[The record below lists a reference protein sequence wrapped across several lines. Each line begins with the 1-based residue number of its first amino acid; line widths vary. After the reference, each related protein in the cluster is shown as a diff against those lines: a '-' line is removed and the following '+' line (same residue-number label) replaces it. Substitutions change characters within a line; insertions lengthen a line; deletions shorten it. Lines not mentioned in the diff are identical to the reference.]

1 MNAGSGQDLH
11 SLGTGEPVWGS
22 LFQDLCQEFSAG
34 FSGLPFLP
42 IFLATPSRGQQ
53 HLGAHACPLGH
64 PGQWCR
70 MAGEAG
76 TERNRR
82 GRLARPVPSGI
93 LQTQVSLTCL
103 FARQAPIEHQW
114 APSRSPGPW
123 GPSSSSLPSGSRS
136 TGHPPSGGPSRVH
149 SLHPLPPTPV
159 PGLCARRPR
168 TLCCHY
174 LLTCPPPPGDV
185 CSLRV
190 GPDVS
195 PGPGIQQVPSK

>member
-1 MNAGSGQDLH
+1 MCCSR
-11 SLGTGEPVWGS
+11 T
-22 LFQDLCQEFSAG
+22 
-34 FSGLPFLP
+34 
-42 IFLATPSRGQQ
+42 ATSRGTC
-53 HLGAHACPLGH
+53 LPLGS
-64 PGQWCR
+64 PGQWYR

-82 GRLARPVPSGI
+82 GRLAWPVPSGI

-103 FARQAPIEHQW
+103 FTRQAHIEHQW
-114 APSRSPGPW
+114 APSHSPGPL
-123 GPSSSSLPSGSRS
+123 GLSSPSLPSGSRS

-149 SLHPLPPTPV
+149 PHHHPPPP
-159 PGLCARRPR
+159 LCPSAQDSV
-168 TLCCHY
+168 LCHY